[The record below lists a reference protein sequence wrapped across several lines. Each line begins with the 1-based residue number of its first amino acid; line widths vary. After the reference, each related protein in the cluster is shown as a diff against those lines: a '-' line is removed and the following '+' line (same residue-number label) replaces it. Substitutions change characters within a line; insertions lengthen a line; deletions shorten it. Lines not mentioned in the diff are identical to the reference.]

1 MSALRPLRVT
11 RTLHPIA
18 LPEELSVEAASVA
31 TLHAPGDDP
40 LLLAAFP
47 PELAQAASEPP
58 ALLELRGAR
67 CVTGSATDTDEAV
80 LAGRL
85 RSRGGRVVRG
95 AGLLDHP
102 TGPLASADRAVLEA
116 RLRIDGPVR
125 VLDLRGRSAVNYFHL
140 LVDALANR
148 WLHQQHREGEATHA
162 DETLLLPRGSAPWF
176 HEVLAL
182 AGVHTIAPADARVIE
197 AERFF
202 VPVRSFGSRRLPTW
216 TVAALRAVG
225 GGIPADAVPQAAAA
239 PGPRLYISRADATR
253 RRIVEEETLIARLV
267 ERGFDSVVLDGMG
280 VAEQRARLAAA
291 QLIVAPHG
299 AALTNLAW
307 ASPGATLVELLPVE
321 RPNLV
326 YFRLARQAGVD
337 YRGLVCRGAQDSSRP
352 DGHGDL
358 VVDVELLCRIIDG
371 IDEGR
376 SA

>member
-1 MSALRPLRVT
+1 MNALRPLRVT
-11 RTLHPIA
+11 RAVHPIT
-18 LPEELSVEAASVA
+18 LPHGLTTEPTSVA
-31 TLHAPGDDP
+31 TLHAPDADP
-40 LLLAAFP
+40 RLLAAFP
-47 PELAQAASEPP
+47 PDLAQAPSEPP

-67 CVTGSATDTDEAV
+67 CVAGSAPDTEEAV

-85 RSRGGRVVRG
+85 RSRSGRAVRG
-95 AGLLDHP
+95 AALLDHP
-102 TGPLASADRAVLEA
+102 TGPLAPAERAGLAA

-148 WLHQQHREGEATHA
+148 WLHQQHREGEAAHA

-182 AGVHTIAPADARVIE
+182 AGVRAIAPADARVIE
-197 AERFF
+197 AERFV

-216 TVAALRAVG
+216 TVTALRAVG
-225 GGIPADAVPQAAAA
+225 GGIPADALPSTAMP

-253 RRIVEEETLIARLV
+253 RRIIGEETLISRLA
-267 ERGFDSVVLDGMG
+267 ERGFQTVVLDGMG

-307 ASPGATLVELLPVE
+307 ASPGATLIELLPVE

-326 YFRLARQAGVD
+326 YFRLARQAGVAHQ
-337 YRGLVCRGAQDSSRP
+337 GLICRGAQDGSRP

-358 VVDVELLCRIIDG
+358 DVDVELLCRIIDRV
-371 IDEGR
+371 DEGR